1 MSQEIISQ
9 GEQTREVIAAA
20 AHQLFLEQGYHG
32 TSMRQIASA
41 TGLALG
47 GIYNHFDSKEQIFSE
62 VLIAHHP
69 YLDVLPALQ
78 AAQGETVEEFVRDA
92 ANRLVSNL
100 DERLDFL
107 KLLFIELVEFN
118 GTHFPQIF
126 ELFYPEVIGF
136 AEKFTRE
143 QTELR
148 DIPGPILVRAF
159 IGMFFSYFMTEML
172 FGQYLPPG
180 SNENVL
186 EYFIE
191 IFLDGVRLPGAQ
203 VLQDSA

>member
-1 MSQEIISQ
+1 MAQEIISQ
-9 GEQTREVIAAA
+9 GEQTRDVIAAA

-47 GIYNHFDSKEQIFSE
+47 GIYNHFESKEQIFSE

>member
-1 MSQEIISQ
+1 MAQEIISQ
-9 GEQTREVIAAA
+9 GEQTRDVIAAA

-41 TGLALG
+41 TSLALG

-107 KLLFIELVEFN
+107 KLLFIELVEFK

-126 ELFYPEVIGF
+126 DLFYPEVIGF

-180 SNENVL
+180 SNENAL
-186 EYFIE
+186 EYFID
-191 IFLDGVRLPGAQ
+191 IFLDGIRLPDAQ
-203 VLQDSA
+203 VYQESS